1 MCQLSQYLNFQ
12 KWYLAQQFYISK
24 SKLVLVFF
32 LKVAIKKLII
42 LDGSQI
48 TLFSIMHITQIALF
62 QILLLKNRVI
72 LNLKSKLVL
81 ISFQKYRLKSQLF
94 WVNYRQLHCFK
105 QCILYKLHYF
115 KQYCLKKACTSFLYL
130 QIFSLFLFSCFSV
143 FSSKCY
149 FYNFEYMMHVVFFFF
164 FLLFQLQEKGIEGR
178 IYFKNQKKNLKYLDV
193 RKYIHTQC
201 IYFNF
206 FFSIFQRE
214 QYIGHLLVYIYFW
227 GLVLLFGWDIYWE
240 FKFDGLC
247 EELDF
252 VLYELGI
259 WYLMMWIMRAN
270 LFG

>member
-193 RKYIHTQC
+193 RKYIHIQNVYISISFFLFFKENSISA
-201 IYFNF
+201 IYL
-206 FFSIFQRE
+206 SISF
-214 QYIGHLLVYIYFW
+214 IYFW
-227 GLVLLFGWDIYWE
+227 GLVLLFGWDICWE
-240 FKFDGLC
+240 FKFD
-247 EELDF
+247 
-252 VLYELGI
+252 
-259 WYLMMWIMRAN
+259 
-270 LFG
+270 